1 VLYLKLFLIYAIIV
15 LLLHIIPIGVNDIAL
30 DEIEFIIFRGD
41 YLLHTAI
48 FLPWMIFIWLYL
60 NTNNI
65 HGSTRRK
72 YAIVWFCTG
81 VFLAVFAEGI
91 QYWITYR
98 GFNVI
103 DIVYNVL
110 GVILGGLIFLHT
122 PASLRD
128 RRLKISR
135 SNKHVV

>member
-72 YAIVWFCTG
+72 YAIVWFCT
-81 VFLAVFAEGI
+81 
-91 QYWITYR
+91 
-98 GFNVI
+98 
-103 DIVYNVL
+103 
-110 GVILGGLIFLHT
+110 
-122 PASLRD
+122 
-128 RRLKISR
+128 
-135 SNKHVV
+135 